1 MKKLNTD
8 TTQISHRRKNAR
20 INVVNHLLCL
30 PLEQMISVIQ
40 DVLPVELASV
50 YVKLVLPRKVHAVRF
65 LIGVI
70 GSIDFDQVYCF
81 RDISYDIEIAYI
93 IIGNHLLKSKS
104 YVLGCNGNFKGTY
117 GQGAVPS
124 GSDVGTFND
133 KSLSDCK
140 TLCVATAG
148 CWSIGYHPYQEPSF
162 TNCYLKDRFVT
173 SSSLFKAKDDWTT
186 YYCTTEG

>member
-1 MKKLNTD
+1 M
-8 TTQISHRRKNAR
+8 
-20 INVVNHLLCL
+20 
-30 PLEQMISVIQ
+30 
-40 DVLPVELASV
+40 
-50 YVKLVLPRKVHAVRF
+50 
-65 LIGVI
+65 
-70 GSIDFDQVYCF
+70 
-81 RDISYDIEIAYI
+81 
-93 IIGNHLLKSKS
+93 LKSKS

-162 TNCYLKDRFVT
+162 TNCYLKDKIVT
-173 SSSLFKAKDDWTT
+173 THSTMIITESDWTT
-186 YYCTTEG
+186 YYCTNEGKDFK